1 MATQENCNAALAD
14 LAVRIQRDARL
25 AGLGTVRSLS
35 NATKLPDSE
44 GFMHG
49 VSRSCISKI
58 YNLQHFPCL
67 DTLLALARVCDT
79 TVSIWT
85 EGMVQEQQEQQEP
98 EQEQQEPEED
108 KGQPE
113 QEQPEQEQPEQDED
127 DLMDSET
134 EQAEQAEQDSD
145 QGEPQDSDQGEP
157 DQDKGQAPESDK
169 KINLLDMLHGMAPNL

>member
-1 MATQENCNAALAD
+1 MATQENCGAALQD
-14 LAVRIQRDARL
+14 LALRIQRDARL

-79 TVSIWT
+79 TVSVWT
-85 EGMVQEQQEQQEP
+85 EGMIQEQQEP

-108 KGQPE
+108 K
-113 QEQPEQEQPEQDED
+113 EQPEQEQPEQDDD
-127 DLMDSET
+127 DLMDYET
-134 EQAEQAEQDSD
+134 EQAEQDLD
-145 QGEPQDSDQGEP
+145 QGEPQDLDQGEP

-169 KINLLDMLHGMAPNL
+169 KINLLDMLHGMAPKI